1 MAEPKC
7 RGKTQARANRQAPE
21 IRGVQCSYL
30 IIQPALSQ
38 PVRLGDTVT
47 LTCLLQQKSFA
58 VYSNMYWMRQQEGQ
72 APKLLAY
79 SFLNSRQTFLSDG
92 LSNASSFNVLVDH
105 QSLNL
110 TIARV
115 TPSDA
120 GTYLCAGWRLGKL
133 SFGNGTRLTL
143 TGFSSAPPPTSSS
156 AAGARSPHCWPL
168 SSQAVGLLALAAA
181 AFLLLLTA
189 LVYITRRK
197 AGWPRTL
204 PAQRASMNPCA
215 AHREN
220 PAEDEIHYA
229 SMSLSPAVNRKD
241 RVVCNMVYA
250 EVRQDHL

>member
-1 MAEPKC
+1 MWALFVSVLLQNC
-7 RGKTQARANRQAPE
+7 
-21 IRGVQCSYL
+21 VQCSYL

-47 LTCLLQQKSFA
+47 LTCLMRHKTFT
-58 VYSNMYWMRQQEGQ
+58 VYSNVYWMRQQNGK
-72 APKLLAY
+72 APTLLAY

-92 LSNASSFNVLVDH
+92 LSNTSSFNVSVDS

-110 TIARV
+110 TITKV

-120 GTYLCAGWRLGKL
+120 GIYLCAGWSLGKL
-133 SFGNGTRLTL
+133 SFGNGTKLTL
-143 TGFSSAPPPTSSS
+143 TGFSSAPSPTSSS
-156 AAGARSPHCWPL
+156 AAGTGSPQCWPL
-168 SSQAVGLLALAAA
+168 SSLTMGLLVLAAIS
-181 AFLLLLTA
+181 LLVLLAA
-189 LVYITRRK
+189 LVYITQRK
-197 AGWPRTL
+197 TGWPCTR
-204 PAQRASMNPCA
+204 PAQQAPVNPRA

-241 RVVCNMVYA
+241 RVECNMVYA